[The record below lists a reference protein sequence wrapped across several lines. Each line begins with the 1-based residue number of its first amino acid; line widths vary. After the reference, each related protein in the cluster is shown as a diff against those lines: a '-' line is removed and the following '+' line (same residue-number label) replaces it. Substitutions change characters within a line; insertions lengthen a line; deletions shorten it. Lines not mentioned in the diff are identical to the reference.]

1 MPKYYLVVSSV
12 TTAQRLQRLC
22 QKNGISVSMIHT
34 PQHLSDRGCSYSL
47 IASGSDYQKIISLAD
62 ANNLQIRDCFE
73 QKEDGS
79 FYRTF

>member
-12 TTAQRLQRLC
+12 TTAQRLQKLC
-22 QKNGISVSMIHT
+22 QKNGVSASMIHT
-34 PQHLSDRGCSYSL
+34 PQTLSEKGCSYSL
-47 IASGSDYQKIISLAD
+47 IIAASEYKKVIALAD

-79 FYRTF
+79 FYRKF